1 MKRIT
6 FATTNQGKIAS
17 LREAFDAVGLDDIVI
32 DGRALDIIEP
42 QADTCEEVAI
52 SKARQAFALLGQPV
66 IVDDSS
72 FHINCLGGFPGVYAK
87 YMNETLGARGIVD
100 FMRDKV
106 DRSAYFSGAL
116 AYVDSEGRE
125 HIFSEAP
132 YRGRITERVY
142 EISDSKPWSEL
153 YKIFIPDGS
162 EHVLGNMT
170 EDDHRNSVAR
180 SNAPN
185 KHVEFAKWLRKELA
199 R

>member
-106 DRSAYFSGAL
+106 DRSAYFSGVL
-116 AYVDSEGRE
+116 VYIDSDGIE
-125 HIFSEAP
+125 HIITEAP
-132 YRGRITERVY
+132 YRGRITE
-142 EISDSKPWSEL
+142 EIHEITHAAPWSDL
-153 YKIFIPDGS
+153 YRIFIPEGS
-162 EHVLGNMT
+162 TKVLGNMT
-170 EDDHRNSVAR
+170 EKDRQTIKAGIESP
-180 SNAPN
+180 S
-185 KHVEFAKWLRKELA
+185 KYTQFAKWLQKELV